1 MNIEVIATDI
11 ISLAAVVA
19 AFVGVTKSYGLDSKH
34 SHVIALFIATIFV
47 LVPENIQMKLLL
59 ISVIGLT
66 ASGAYN
72 YTKNR
77 GEPK

>member
-1 MNIEVIATDI
+1 MNIETIATDI
-11 ISLAAVVA
+11 VSLAAVVA
-19 AFVGVTKSYGLDSKH
+19 AFVGVAKSYGVDSKH
-34 SHVIALFIATIFV
+34 SHAIALLIAALFV
-47 LVPENIQMKLLL
+47 LVPEAIQTKLLL

-77 GEPK
+77 GDQK